1 MSSSKVAAS
10 EQTTLDLEHAR
21 RTASVDV
28 VEVRKYLYDG
38 QKQWEQH
45 EAIVRVLSADPV
57 FDKSRRYN
65 VQLAQDVF
73 MTRSERFN
81 RALAL
86 MERVFDLEERL
97 GWSPTETADAWNLID
112 DGVPINLH
120 NIAFEPVFM
129 SQGSES
135 LQERYGAL
143 VKHRGII
150 GCYMQTELGHGSNV
164 SALETTA
171 TFVPD
176 TQEFEINSPTL
187 TSSKWW
193 IGGLGKTA
201 THGIVQAKLI
211 LPDGNDVG
219 PHLFFVQLRSLVD
232 HTVLPGIRIG
242 DIGPKAMGGW
252 ANMDH
257 GFAHFDHIR
266 IPRGNMLSQFAEV
279 TKEGKYVRP
288 PHAKMSYGGMLYI
301 RSGMV
306 TSAGWV
312 IAKAATISLRYA
324 TVRRQGNKD
333 ADGPEQ
339 QVILYPSTYYR
350 LLPILARAYVFIQLG
365 RQLTSTFES
374 TSARLAQ
381 GDTSTLAEMHATT
394 SGLKVLVTTAATRD
408 IETARR
414 SMGGHGFSAFAG
426 LGRIYAEYLPAATYE
441 GDNFVLDHQVVRAAL
456 KAYHALKASSGLS
469 ADQLSPS
476 SRYLRLLIAPQ
487 PAPPSLSSP
496 SAWRD
501 PDTLV
506 LALEWRAAFVVQAH
520 AQSTGSQDANAAQRV
535 SNAVT
540 EAFVATQVGEMIKN
554 LSGSSL
560 AEQDAQVVRQ
570 LYTLY
575 LLVTVETGL
584 VDLLSFGLLPTRS
597 YEGTDNLKD
606 PAHDL
611 RAAIAG
617 VCSQLLLEAIA
628 LSDAFGYT
636 DWELDSA
643 LGVYDGRVYQTLW
656 ERIQSEPLNEQ
667 EVTPGYKARRLFVYD
682 IFLFSEFFCEQK
694 YIKPIL
700 ERGRRLAKKNG
711 VKL

>member
-1 MSSSKVAAS
+1 MSFSKVAAS

-45 EAIVRVLSADPV
+45 EAIVRVLSADPI
-57 FDKSRRYN
+57 FDKSRRYS
-65 VQLAQDVF
+65 VQLAQDAF

-86 MERVFDLEERL
+86 MKRVFDLEERL

-232 HTVLPGIRIG
+232 HMVLPSIRIG

-257 GFAHFDHIR
+257 GFAQFDHIR
-266 IPRGNMLSQFAEV
+266 IPRGNMLSRFAEV
-279 TKEGKYVRP
+279 TKEGRYVRP

-339 QVILYPSTYYR
+339 QVVLYPSTYYR

-365 RQLTSTFES
+365 RQLTSAFES

-381 GDTSTLAEMHATT
+381 GDTSTLAEMHAMT

-496 SAWRD
+496 FAWRD

-520 AQSTGSQDANAAQRV
+520 AQSTGSQDANAAQRI

-560 AEQDAQVVRQ
+560 AEQDARVVRQ

-575 LLVTVETGL
+575 LLTTVEAGL
-584 VDLLSFGLLPTRS
+584 VDLLSFGLLPARP

-611 RAAIAG
+611 RAAIAEM
-617 VCSQLLLEAIA
+617 CSQLLPEAVA

-667 EVTPGYKARRLFVYD
+667 EVTPGYEARRLFG
-682 IFLFSEFFCEQK
+682 K

-700 ERGRRLAKKNG
+700 ERGQRLAKKNSA
-711 VKL
+711 KL